1 MGAVGDAI
9 RREWRLIAFILTLI
23 LVFGLLWFW
32 RSVLLPFII
41 GLIFAYMLL
50 PIIRWIEK
58 RFSNLGKKRKLRDL
72 TRIITIIIVYLLA
85 LAIVGL
91 LIFYIVNI
99 ISDAL
104 STIKVDAS
112 EIIPNGLATIRDWVK
127 SLPFLA
133 SESSQETIDQYFNQ
147 ASEALP
153 GLLIDFLS
161 SGVRILSTSAD
172 TIIGF
177 IIMPI
182 FMFFLLKDWE
192 KIRDKFYESL
202 TPWARRH
209 TRAVFNILQDVVI
222 RYARGQLLLGLVV
235 GALTYILLMV
245 MGIDFAVPLAIFSA
259 ATELVPMIGPWIGGG
274 LGVLVTL
281 AIAPEKALWVALGY
295 LVIQLLENQLLA
307 PRIQGS
313 QMEIHPAFVIV
324 LGVLG
329 AYFAGILGFIVI
341 LPATM
346 ALIRLFRYFRD
357 SMNTGRLDRTLSD
370 DYLPPG
376 G

>member
-1 MGAVGDAI
+1 VGAVGDAI